1 MAKKKTLQTVTV
13 KKSLAPTRAKAKRIV
28 RKMKKRTYTSRETP
42 NQWRFRQ
49 RPPDC
54 FKKEGYFAKCF
65 DKGGVSQGVCLV
77 FGELKRGAKR
87 RKACR

>member
-1 MAKKKTLQTVTV
+1 MAKKTLQAVTV
-13 KKSLAPTRAKAKRIV
+13 KKTLAPTRKKAERIV

-54 FKKEGYFAKCF
+54 FRKDGYFTKCIN
-65 DKGGVSQGVCLV
+65 KGGVPKGVCLV
-77 FGELKRGAKR
+77 FAQLKRGAER

>member
-1 MAKKKTLQTVTV
+1 MAKKTLQTVTV
-13 KKSLAPTRAKAKRIV
+13 KKTLAPTRKKAERIV
-28 RKMKKRTYTSRETP
+28 RNMKKRTYTSRKTP

-54 FKKEGYFAKCF
+54 FRKDGYFTKCF
-65 DKGGVSQGVCLV
+65 EKGGVQKGVCLV
-77 FGELKRGAKR
+77 FAQLKRGSER